1 MPTET
6 APELD
11 AILADLRTA
20 LASEP
25 APAVSRRRFR
35 PRRRLVLAL
44 PLVLAIAAA
53 LLVGLGVGHAQP
65 AAARELRD
73 AAKLVAG
80 TPAPVIGPG
89 QYWYVKG
96 VGAFANG
103 GVALGPGS
111 AGRSTTFVALQSS
124 SHEIWIA
131 NDASGRVVREDGPP
145 QFFSA
150 AERARWEA
158 AGKPGF
164 GPDGGID
171 SSEGAGALSW
181 GWESLGVHSREELP
195 TDPTALAA
203 LVERSARGTKNP
215 LPYEEFQLIAAVLRF
230 APLSGA
236 QTAAFYEVLA
246 TLPGIQL
253 VGPTRDSLGRPGTA
267 FAVERGD
274 PTRDEL
280 ILDPSTGRLLGSRTT
295 LTSLDPA
302 YPGAPAGTVLGY
314 ETIVSTGVVDSTDAR
329 PT

>member
-20 LASEP
+20 LVADS
-25 APAVSRRRFR
+25 APVAARRRYR
-35 PRRRLVLAL
+35 PRRGLLLAVPVVLA
-44 PLVLAIAAA
+44 VAAA
-53 LLVGLGVGHAQP
+53 LFAGLGVGHEQP
-65 AAARELRD
+65 AAARELQD

-80 TPAPVIGPG
+80 APAPVIGPG

-96 VGAFANG
+96 VGAFVNEVGALEPG
-103 GVALGPGS
+103 G
-111 AGRSTTFVALQSS
+111 AGQATTFAALQTS

-131 NDASGRVVREDGPP
+131 NDASGRIVRKDGPP
-145 QFFSA
+145 QFLTA

-171 SSEGAGALSW
+171 SNEAAGSLSW
-181 GWESLGVHSREELP
+181 GWDSLGVHSRDEIP

-203 LVERSARGTKNP
+203 LVARGAQGTKNP
-215 LPYEEFQLIAAVLRF
+215 LPYEEFQVIEAVLRF

-236 QTAAFYEVLA
+236 QTAAFYQVLA
-246 TLPGIQL
+246 SLPGIEL
-253 VGPTRDSLGRPGTA
+253 VGPAKDSLGREGTA
-267 FAVERGD
+267 FAVDRGD

-280 ILDPSTGRLLGSRTT
+280 ILDPQTGRLLGSRTT
-295 LTSLDPA
+295 LTRPDAA

-329 PT
+329 PS